1 MLWLRHGMLRRNA
14 ATVVTFDDGDGVVKE
29 VHSRQGELL
38 ETEVVPLQLGP
49 RAAQLTI
56 RATRQRSL
64 VPGAST
70 YLWDYSLVYTD
81 EGGGEITLARPGA
94 AARPDEEDSWW
105 PELNERVNLQSTREG
120 PKYVDPS
127 GLSQGNETAVEYEVR
142 VRVGGKLGGIRARA
156 EDLSVDGPAFM
167 SNSSF
172 LADRG
177 ANLSTWRRYSD
188 FHNLHMDVLSC
199 FVGASTA
206 VLKGVPVRLLL
217 LASAATPT
225 LMLSPAAVSTH

>member
-56 RATRQRSL
+56 GATRQRSL

-94 AARPDEEDSWW
+94 AARPDDEDSWW

-217 LASAATPT
+217 LASATPT